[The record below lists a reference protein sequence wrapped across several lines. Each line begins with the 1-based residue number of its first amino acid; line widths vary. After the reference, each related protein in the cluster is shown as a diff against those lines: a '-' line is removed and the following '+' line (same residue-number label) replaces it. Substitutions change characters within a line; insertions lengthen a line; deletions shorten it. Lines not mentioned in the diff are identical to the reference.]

1 MELGSITISCPQC
14 TGTGVEIVS
23 TIANDEIVKEEVI
36 CRRCLG
42 ETIVTSMN
50 LDDDLVTLITA
61 IKTKVDEIWDVLP
74 DGWKNP
80 EL

>member
-23 TIANDEIVKEEVI
+23 TVANDEIVKEEVI

>member
-23 TIANDEIVKEEVI
+23 TIVNDEIVKEEVI

-50 LDDDLVTLITA
+50 LDGDLVTLITA

-80 EL
+80 